1 MSSHLWLPQSQG
13 FRLPEATQTSPLGLS
28 SREQPPTQAP
38 LHSSAEGRKQ
48 GSRLVI
54 RMTAGGLEPEQWFKT
69 TVLVLNH
76 CSGSRGSGG
85 GKAREKGKQRRELS
99 SVSPD
104 INLFL
109 TEKPLCFPIEGKQ

>member
-54 RMTAGGLEPEQWFKT
+54 RMTAGGLEPEQW
-69 TVLVLNH
+69 
-76 CSGSRGSGG
+76 GWGSGG

>member
-1 MSSHLWLPQSQG
+1 MSSHLWLPQSRG
-13 FRLPEATQTSPLGLS
+13 FRLPQPTQTSPLGLS
-28 SREQPPTQAP
+28 SREQPLPEWLLPEPPTQAP
-38 LHSSAEGRKQ
+38 LHSSAEGKR

-54 RMTAGGLEPEQWFKT
+54 RMTAGGLEPKQW
-69 TVLVLNH
+69 
-76 CSGSRGSGG
+76 GRGSGG

-99 SVSPD
+99 SVSSD